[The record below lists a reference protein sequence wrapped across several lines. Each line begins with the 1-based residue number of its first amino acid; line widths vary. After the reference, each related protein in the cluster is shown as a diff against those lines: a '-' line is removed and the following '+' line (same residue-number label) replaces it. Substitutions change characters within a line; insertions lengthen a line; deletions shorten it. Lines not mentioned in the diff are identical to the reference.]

1 VPITVYWQVIKPSP
15 HDYSLYLDATLDD
28 GTVIGKV
35 DSYPGSGRLRT
46 STWQTGAIYADTY
59 AVTLD
64 TSSSAISRLRMQVG
78 WWNYADKTLVNAV
91 DQNNQPLKS
100 VMLDIGG
107 FAPVKVQET
116 AGNITPIAPI
126 VFGDAIE
133 LVGYQLDGTMLTLM
147 WRSKAGLM
155 ANNTVFVQALDEHNQ
170 VVGQG
175 DAPPNL
181 PTRYWRIG
189 EQFITRH
196 NLAGSTRII
205 SGSYRIIL
213 GWYNPSDSTR
223 LSVSFPDNAFIL
235 PIPLAIP

>member
-1 VPITVYWQVIKPSP
+1 
-15 HDYSLYLDATLDD
+15 LDD

-46 STWQTGAIYADTY
+46 SMWQAGAIYADTY
-59 AVTLD
+59 TVTLD

-78 WWNYADKTLVNAV
+78 WWNYVDKTLVNAV

-100 VMLDIGG
+100 VMLDVGG
-107 FAPVKVQET
+107 FAPVNTQET
-116 AGNITPIAPI
+116 AENITPVTPV

-133 LVGYQLDGTMLTLM
+133 LVGYQLEGTMLTLM
-147 WRSKAGLM
+147 WQSKAALN
-155 ANNTVFVQALDEHNQ
+155 ANDTVFVQALDDHNQ

-181 PTRYWRIG
+181 PTHYWRVG

-196 NLAGSTRII
+196 NLSASTPII

-213 GWYNPSDSTR
+213 GWYNPNDSTR
-223 LSVSFPDNAFIL
+223 LAVSSPDNAFRL
-235 PIPLAIP
+235 PISLVIP